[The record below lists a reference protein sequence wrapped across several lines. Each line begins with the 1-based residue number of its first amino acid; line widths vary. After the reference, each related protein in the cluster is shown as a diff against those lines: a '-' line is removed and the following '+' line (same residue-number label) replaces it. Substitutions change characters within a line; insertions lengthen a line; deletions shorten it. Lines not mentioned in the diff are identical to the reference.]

1 MTKAALKKRIVD
13 LVARRTDQY
22 LLHEVYSIL
31 AAETN
36 SDSLRERLVVAVK
49 EGEADIAAGRK
60 MGFATFEKRIEDSLR
75 RKIALR
81 QPRRRRA

>member
-36 SDSLRERLVVAVK
+36 SDSLRERLVAAVN
-49 EGEADIAAGRK
+49 EGEADLSAGRS
-60 MGFATFEKRIEDSLR
+60 MGYATFEKRIKVSLR
-75 RKIALR
+75 RKIAAR
-81 QPRRRRA
+81 QPRRKRA